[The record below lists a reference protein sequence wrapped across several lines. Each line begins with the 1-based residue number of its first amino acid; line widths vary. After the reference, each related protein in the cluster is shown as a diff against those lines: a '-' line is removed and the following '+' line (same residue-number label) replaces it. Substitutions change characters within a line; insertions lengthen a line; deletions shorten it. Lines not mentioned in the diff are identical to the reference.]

1 MKSSLFPLL
10 LVAFLPLYSPAQ
22 APASSRAKENLKL
35 IWHDEFDRP
44 GAPDPSRWQFE
55 HGFVRNQELQWYQPQ
70 NARVIDG
77 VLQITGRR
85 ERVANP
91 NYQADSR
98 NWKRNRQWAEYTSS
112 CIESRERF
120 TFHYGR
126 LEVRARIPIAPGAW
140 PAIWTLGNQGGWPA
154 CGEVDLMEYYRVP
167 PADVNIHHQAQARRT
182 VPVLLANACWQGEDG
197 RDAWN
202 TGRWPFTRWTAVDP
216 DWASKFHVWRMDW
229 TPDAIR
235 LYLDDELLNDIPT
248 SQAEPTR
255 EGGFNPFRND
265 RPDFGQYILLNLA
278 IGGCGG
284 EVDDTAFPMV
294 YEVDYVRVYQHS

>member
-1 MKSSLFPLL
+1 MKKSLFPLL

-22 APASSRAKENLKL
+22 APASSRANENLKL

-98 NWKRNRQWAEYTSS
+98 NWKRNRRWAEYTSS

-120 TFHYGR
+120 TSTTDGWRCGHASPSPPERG
-126 LEVRARIPIAPGAW
+126 LPSGPWVTRAAGL
-140 PAIWTLGNQGGWPA
+140 PAAKWTS
-154 CGEVDLMEYYRVP
+154 
-167 PADVNIHHQAQARRT
+167 
-182 VPVLLANACWQGEDG
+182 
-197 RDAWN
+197 WN
-202 TGRWPFTRWTAVDP
+202 T
-216 DWASKFHVWRMDW
+216 
-229 TPDAIR
+229 
-235 LYLDDELLNDIPT
+235 
-248 SQAEPTR
+248 
-255 EGGFNPFRND
+255 
-265 RPDFGQYILLNLA
+265 
-278 IGGCGG
+278 
-284 EVDDTAFPMV
+284 TAFRLPT
-294 YEVDYVRVYQHS
+294 